1 MRLLPVGVGLTAAG
15 VYLATAARDIVVGD
29 SGEFL
34 TAAATLGVAHPPG
47 YPLLVLLGHVFS
59 WLPFGPMPFRINLLA
74 VVCGAA
80 TVGLIFSIA
89 RRLGVG
95 SLPAAIA
102 ALALAFNPLFWEW
115 SLAVEAFPLN
125 NVLVAALIY
134 CLVRWEAEP
143 TRTVFLVAA
152 ALCGGLGAANHLTII
167 FLIPFVIIVAWRRR
181 TSITAGTVLLC
192 LAAIMIGLL
201 PYLYI
206 PWAAS
211 RNPFVNWGSVSS
223 AHDLLRH
230 FLRSDYGTGR
240 LVAGGPAGSPLDRL
254 KGFGTSFTILEMILL
269 VLGAMEAYR
278 IRWYFW
284 GSLLSFAVAGP
295 AFVAYANMDASNP
308 PILWA
313 LGRFFLL
320 PHVIAAPFA
329 GFGVAS
335 IQEVIASQLPRVN
348 RRMVNAAVASVA
360 AALILGSVGMHFR
373 EVDQS
378 RNHLAHTFAQDA
390 LATVAPNS
398 VLLARGDEV
407 VFPVGYVQ
415 AVEKTR
421 PDVTLVAMG
430 LQGFAWYIPQLR
442 RRDPALRIPFDRYD
456 PRNPAAT
463 LRALVEAN
471 PTRTFVLIGAPTDNS
486 LTNVYWLHRR
496 GIVEQVEPM
505 STDIGLDAAAEDN
518 ERLLHSYRLPEP
530 ATVRRNTFEIS
541 LLDKYERAPAS
552 IGDQFGLAH
561 LDRQAEVWYRRA
573 LEIDPLDDNIREKL
587 AKLNTKAPR

>member
-1 MRLLPVGVGLTAAG
+1 MPVGVGLTAG
-15 VYLATAARDIVVGD
+15 SVYLASAARDIVVGD

-34 TAAATLGVAHPPG
+34 SAAATLGVAHPPG

-59 WLPFGPMPFRINLLA
+59 WLPLGPMAFRINLLA
-74 VVCGAA
+74 VVCGAV

-102 ALALAFNPLFWEW
+102 ALSLALNPLFWEW

-125 NVLVAALIY
+125 NVLAAALIY

-143 TRTVFLVAA
+143 KRTGFLVAA

-167 FLIPFVIIVAWRRR
+167 FLIPFVLVVMWRRR
-181 TSITAGTVLLC
+181 ASITAQTVLLC
-192 LAAIMIGLL
+192 LAAVMVGLL

-211 RNPFVNWGSVSS
+211 RHPFVNWGGVSS

-240 LVAGGPAGSPLDRL
+240 LVAAGPSGSPLDRL
-254 KGFGTSFTILEMILL
+254 TGLGKSFTILESVLL
-269 VLGAMEAYR
+269 VLGAIDAYR

-284 GSLLSFAVAGP
+284 GSLLSFALAGP

-308 PILWA
+308 PLLWA

-329 GFGVAS
+329 AFGAAS
-335 IQEVIASQLPRVN
+335 IQEVIASQLPRAD
-348 RRMVNAAVASVA
+348 RRMVNAAVVSVA
-360 AALILGSVGMHFR
+360 TALILWTAVLRFR
-373 EVDQS
+373 EVDLS

-407 VFPVGYVQ
+407 VFPVAYVQ
-415 AVEKTR
+415 AVEKSR
-421 PDVTLVAMG
+421 PDVTLVVMG

-442 RRDPALRIPFDRYD
+442 RRDPALRIPFERYD

-471 PTRTFVLIGAPTDNS
+471 PTRPFALVGAAIDNS
-486 LTNVYWLHRR
+486 LTNVYWLYRR
-496 GIVEQVEPM
+496 GVVEQLEPM
-505 STDIGLDAAAEDN
+505 STDVGLDPAAQEN
-518 ERLLHSYRLPEP
+518 ERLLHMYRLPDP

-541 LLDKYERAPAS
+541 LLDKYERAPTS

-573 LEIDPLDDNIREKL
+573 LEIDPLDADVREKL
-587 AKLNTKAPR
+587 AKLNTKKSR